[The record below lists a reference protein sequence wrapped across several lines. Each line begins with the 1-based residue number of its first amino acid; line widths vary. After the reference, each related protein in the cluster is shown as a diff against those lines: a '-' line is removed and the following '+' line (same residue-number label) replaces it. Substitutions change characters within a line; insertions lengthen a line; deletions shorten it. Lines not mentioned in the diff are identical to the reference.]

1 MNRKPVCGGFGREP
15 ARRCVERASLP
26 VALILVLVT
35 RWREA
40 WVPAAKAVNN
50 NHSILVFCSQESG
63 RGVDSEGPVQ
73 GQDLPRIAV
82 RLDLP

>member
-1 MNRKPVCGGFGREP
+1 MCGGFGREP

-26 VALILVLVT
+26 VALMLVMGT

-50 NHSILVFCSQESG
+50 KLHCGSLFPEVREWSG
-63 RGVDSEGPVQ
+63 R
-73 GQDLPRIAV
+73 
-82 RLDLP
+82 